1 MKAQAVQQ
9 PRHPLPSIAETEA
22 VHYSGSLCYSTESS
36 VKHSQALGSNSSAGS
51 TNMSSVMNA
60 KKCMH
65 AFICGT
71 DLVDEGLIFRLD
83 GAPVLAVTCGSRAA
97 MGR

>member
-1 MKAQAVQQ
+1 
-9 PRHPLPSIAETEA
+9 
-22 VHYSGSLCYSTESS
+22 
-36 VKHSQALGSNSSAGS
+36 
-51 TNMSSVMNA
+51 MSSVMNA